1 MRLQRRSPLFDNVI
15 GDLSLV
21 SFALLVLAIFFAG
34 FVDAI
39 AGGGGLIQTPALLL
53 TFADKNQVSVVGTSK
68 LAAFF
73 GTTTAAIKYRTSI
86 KTDPRLLLAMV
97 LPAFIGSA
105 IGALLASHISPE
117 IFKRAIFF
125 MMIAIFIYT
134 WAKPELGK
142 VHLDKHSKK
151 KLMTIGGI
159 AAFVIGFYDGLIGPG
174 TGTMLMI
181 FLVAVMG
188 FAFVGAS
195 AIAKVVN
202 ASTNLA
208 SIIVVGIKL
217 GLMWQLGIAL
227 GIANLAGG
235 YLGSHLALKKG
246 SGFVRIFYLI
256 VTGLLI
262 IRLGY
267 SLFLE

>member
-1 MRLQRRSPLFDNVI
+1 VFY
-15 GDLSLV
+15 DLSTV
-21 SFALLVLAIFFAG
+21 TVALLFLAMFSAG

-39 AGGGGLIQTPALLL
+39 AGGGGLIQTPAMLLA
-53 TFADKNQVSVVGTSK
+53 FPNNNPVSVVGTSK
-68 LAAFF
+68 TAAFF
-73 GTTTAAIKYRTSI
+73 GTTTAAIKYRKSI
-86 KTDPRLLLAMV
+86 KTDPKLLIAMV
-97 LPAFIGSA
+97 IPAFIGASC
-105 IGALLASHISPE
+105 GALLASHISAQS
-117 IFKRAIFF
+117 FKSAIFF

-134 WAKPELGK
+134 LIKPDLGK
-142 VHLDKHSKK
+142 VQVQKHSDK
-151 KLMTIGGI
+151 KLMYIGGA

-202 ASTNLA
+202 AMTNLA
-208 SIIVVGIKL
+208 SIIVVGLRVGILWKI
-217 GLMWQLGIAL
+217 GLFLA
-227 GIANLAGG
+227 IANLAGG
-235 YLGSHLALKKG
+235 YVGSHIAIKKG

-262 IRLGY
+262 MRLGY
-267 SLFLE
+267 SLYIE

>member
-1 MRLQRRSPLFDNVI
+1 MFY
-15 GDLSLV
+15 DLSTV
-21 SFALLVLAIFFAG
+21 TVALLFLAMFSAG

-39 AGGGGLIQTPALLL
+39 AGGGGLIQTPAMLLA
-53 TFADKNQVSVVGTSK
+53 FPNDNPVSVVGTSK
-68 LAAFF
+68 TAAFF
-73 GTTTAAIKYRTSI
+73 GTTTAAIKYRKSI
-86 KTDPRLLLAMV
+86 KTDPKLLIAMV
-97 LPAFIGSA
+97 IPAFIGASC
-105 IGALLASHISPE
+105 GALLASHISAQS
-117 IFKRAIFF
+117 FKSAIFF

-134 WAKPELGK
+134 LIKPDLGK
-142 VHLDKHSKK
+142 VQVQKHSDK
-151 KLMTIGGI
+151 KLMYIGGA

-202 ASTNLA
+202 AMTNLA
-208 SIIVVGIKL
+208 SIIVVGLRVGILWKI
-217 GLMWQLGIAL
+217 GLFLA
-227 GIANLAGG
+227 IANLAGG
-235 YLGSHLALKKG
+235 YVGSHIAIKKG

-262 IRLGY
+262 MRLGY
-267 SLFLE
+267 SLYIE